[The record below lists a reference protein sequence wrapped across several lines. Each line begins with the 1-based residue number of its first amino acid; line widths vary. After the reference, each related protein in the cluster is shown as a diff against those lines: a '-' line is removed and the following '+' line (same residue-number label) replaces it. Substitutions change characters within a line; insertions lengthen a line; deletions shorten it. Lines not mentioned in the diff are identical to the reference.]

1 MTRQRARTTSQVL
14 AATVTFAVVLI
25 MLAPLRRGA
34 VENPS
39 RQAGWIP
46 LLNMGDMADTAAF
59 RRLHTSPTQFAASA
73 QPFSRPP
80 KVDASPP

>member
-25 MLAPLRRGA
+25 MLSPLRRGP

-39 RQAGWIP
+39 RQAGWVP
-46 LLNMGDMADTAAF
+46 LLNSGGMADTPAF
-59 RRLHTSPTQFAASA
+59 RRLGTSPTQFTASA
-73 QPFSRPP
+73 QPISRTPS
-80 KVDASPP
+80 AGSAT

>member
-25 MLAPLRRGA
+25 MLSPLRRGTA
-34 VENPS
+34 ENPS

-46 LLNMGDMADTAAF
+46 LLNRGTMADTPAF
-59 RRLHTSPTQFAASA
+59 RRLGTSPTQFTASA

-80 KVDASPP
+80 SAGTAP

>member
-14 AATVTFAVVLI
+14 AATVTFTVVLI
-25 MLAPLRRGA
+25 MLSPLRRGS

-46 LLNMGDMADTAAF
+46 LLNMGDMADTPAF
-59 RRLHTSPTQFAASA
+59 RRFNMSPTQFAASA
-73 QPFSRPP
+73 QPFSRLP
-80 KVDASPP
+80 KVDALP